1 MAYHEFT
8 LGKSY
13 VYILNTLTM
22 RGVDIL
28 PVKPSAMVAVFSFLF
43 FGTIMY
49 LHWEA
54 MLISYLSTRVIVL
67 PFNNIPELI
76 SKTQFRIVLT
86 PGSSYEDDFK
96 TATDPDWVIA
106 RKDRVSP
113 HLEEFMGV
121 GVPGFAKI
129 LETDGVTALYDNYF
143 SVM

>member
-1 MAYHEFT
+1 MKCYNCFQCHFRFPAKDPVAYHEYT

-13 VYILNTLTM
+13 VYLLNTLTM

-28 PVKPSAMVAVFSFLF
+28 PVKPSAMVAVFSLLF

-67 PFNNIPELI
+67 PFDNIPELI
-76 SKTQFRIVLT
+76 SKTQFRIILS

-96 TATDPDWVIA
+96 TATGLV
-106 RKDRVSP
+106 
-113 HLEEFMGV
+113 
-121 GVPGFAKI
+121 
-129 LETDGVTALYDNYF
+129 F
-143 SVM
+143 SKRSK